1 MNPWRPFTTQFV
13 RYWCVLCAFCTF
25 TQVALLATQLLE
37 FIRDGRSVAELMD
50 VGRRLL
56 GSRQV
61 MPGVAAELH
70 EVGNAPLESEGG
82 SARRERNEKAQRLY
96 REESY

>member
-1 MNPWRPFTTQFV
+1 
-13 RYWCVLCAFCTF
+13 
-25 TQVALLATQLLE
+25 VALLATQLME

-70 EVGNAPLESEGG
+70 EVSFNLDTKLPLPRKKRAHPGACLTETKK
-82 SARRERNEKAQRLY
+82 ERKKN
-96 REESY
+96 S

>member
-1 MNPWRPFTTQFV
+1 M
-13 RYWCVLCAFCTF
+13 
-25 TQVALLATQLLE
+25 ALLATQLME

-70 EVGNAPLESEGG
+70 EVSFNLDTQLPLPCK
-82 SARRERNEKAQRLY
+82 RRAHPGAYLKETNKERRKN
-96 REESY
+96 S

>member
-1 MNPWRPFTTQFV
+1 MGLNLLRGNWR
-13 RYWCVLCAFCTF
+13 
-25 TQVALLATQLLE
+25 QVALLATQLME

-70 EVGNAPLESEGG
+70 EVSKRHAHTGN
-82 SARRERNEKAQRLY
+82 
-96 REESY
+96 